1 MKVIKTVNYDKF
13 EINDNLKLS
22 EVYIGNTGS
31 KIVKIDNFFK
41 HPEFIREYALN
52 AYYID
57 EHNLNGL
64 GTGDSKTHWYTHR
77 FSMDFDKYAH
87 FFDKV
92 KSEIFYDQNIHYS
105 IHPSHYNFQYYDK
118 MGPNVPHTD
127 PTHYAGILSLNYE
140 DEMEGTGSC
149 TRFHRLKKTGEE
161 ITLNGTYRAVRPDQ
175 TPSDGFECYYKI
187 PHNFNTL
194 FMYEARLFHSAYCD
208 YSKWTS
214 DIKRLTFNCFTW

>member
-1 MKVIKTVNYDKF
+1 MEVIKTVDFDKF
-13 EINDNLKLS
+13 QVNDTIKIS
-22 EVYIGNTGS
+22 ESYIGNTGS

-41 HPEFIREYALN
+41 DPEFIREYALN
-52 AYYID
+52 AYYIN
-57 EHNLNGL
+57 EHDVNGL

-77 FSMDFDKYAH
+77 FSMHFDNYDF

-92 KSEIFYDQNIHYS
+92 KAEIFYDKNVQYTMLPN
-105 IHPSHYNFQYYDK
+105 HYNFQYYDM

-127 PTHYAGILSLNYE
+127 PTHYAGVLSLNYK

-175 TPSDGFECYYKI
+175 TPPDGFECY
-187 PHNFNTL
+187 HEVAHEFNTL
-194 FMYEARLFHSAYCD
+194 FIYEARMFHSAYCD